1 MTASVPASFSTPA
14 QSANS
19 LTATVRPSGLV
30 VPNVSVG
37 KNLETD
43 VSIRLNGVPQ
53 SSVSVTISSNDPS
66 RLLFSQTATSPGL
79 AQITLSIPARTIG
92 TDFFAQGLDSSGTAT
107 YTVSAAGYGSATG
120 TVTLAPSGIFI
131 AGQSGG
137 FISKTG
143 PNNVGFISFETATGL
158 GSPSII
164 IAAAMLD
171 SAGKIAD
178 TNQLVAGG
186 LSVNVNLT
194 SSNTAAGTIS
204 PSTVTIP
211 GGSSSADT
219 SFQPVGPGNSTLT
232 LNTPAGFS
240 TPAQFTAA
248 TVGVAY

>member
-1 MTASVPASFSTPA
+1 VPSGFSTPA

-53 SSVSVTISSNDPS
+53 SDVSVTISSNSPS
-66 RLLFSQTATSPGL
+66 LLFSQTATSLGSK
-79 AQITLSIPARTIG
+79 QITLSIPAHKIG
-92 TDFFAQGLDSSGTAT
+92 TDFFVQGLDSSGTAT

-131 AGQSGG
+131 AGQNGG
-137 FISKTG
+137 FLSKTG
-143 PNNVGFISFETATGL
+143 PGNIGLISFETATRL
-158 GSPSII
+158 GSPSIH

-171 SAGKIAD
+171 SAGNIAD
-178 TNQLVAGG
+178 SSQLVAGG
-186 LSVNVNLT
+186 LSVNVNVN
-194 SSNTAAGTIS
+194 SSNTAVGTIS

-211 GGSSSADT
+211 GGSSSADA